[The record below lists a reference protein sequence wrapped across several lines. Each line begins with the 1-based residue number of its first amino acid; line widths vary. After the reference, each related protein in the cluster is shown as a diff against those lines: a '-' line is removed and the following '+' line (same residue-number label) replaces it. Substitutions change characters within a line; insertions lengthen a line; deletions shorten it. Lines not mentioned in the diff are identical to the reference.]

1 LNNDRHD
8 EVLPM
13 VEAVALGAHDLAVEA
28 FYHAVD
34 YRTVDEGKNLIE
46 MHQVQDATELLA
58 ADRN

>member
-1 LNNDRHD
+1 
-8 EVLPM
+8 VLPM